1 MKEHASKTILLNLI
15 DKFPQTRTMVIGDI
29 MIDHFIW
36 GNVNRISPEAPVP
49 VVTVTEESRRLGGA
63 ANVIR
68 NISSLGGR
76 VYSSGVVGN
85 DEMGEKILQQFRL
98 LNINTE
104 GVIINNDR
112 PTTIKTRII
121 GHNQQV
127 VRFDREKISPLH
139 PDSKQRIINYVK
151 KCLPEINTII
161 ISDYGKGVVSRD
173 LVEEVTFL
181 SKNKKIPVIVDPKVE
196 NIDCYKGVT
205 MITPNQYEAGDA
217 VLVKI
222 LSDDDAV
229 KASALLQKKID
240 CESVLI
246 TRGEHGMTLLEK
258 NGSFTHI
265 PTLATE
271 VYDVTGAGDTVIS
284 TLGLALATGA
294 SAKVSSLLANYSA
307 GIVIKKVG
315 TASVKAEELRQAVKN
330 KIAKNSNDGLLPRSL
345 LKK

>member
-1 MKEHASKTILLNLI
+1 MKNHPSKKTLLNLI

-49 VVTVTEESRRLGGA
+49 VVTVTEESLRLGGA
-63 ANVIR
+63 ANVTR
-68 NISSLGGR
+68 NISSLGGK
-76 VYSSGVVGN
+76 VCSSGVAGH
-85 DEMGEKILQQFRL
+85 DEMGGKIIHEFLL

-104 GVIINNDR
+104 GIIITNDR

-127 VRFDREKISPLH
+127 VRFDREKVSPLNS
-139 PDSKQRIINYVK
+139 DSKQRIINYLK
-151 KCLPEINTII
+151 KCSPRIDTII

-173 LVEEVTFL
+173 LVEEVTVL
-181 SKNKKIPVIVDPKVE
+181 SIRKNIPVIVDPKVE

-205 MITPNQYEAGDA
+205 MITPNQYEACDTVGM
-217 VLVKI
+217 KI
-222 LSDDDAV
+222 LSNDDAV
-229 KASALLQKKID
+229 KAAALLQKKTG

-284 TLGLALATGA
+284 TLGLALAAGA
-294 SAKVSSLLANYSA
+294 SARVSSLLANYAA

-315 TASVKAEELRQAVKN
+315 TASVKAEELREAVQKQDCTTTRQQGVAL
-330 KIAKNSNDGLLPRSL
+330 ISS
-345 LKK
+345 